1 VRSASPSSRRQRTES
16 AQQSLAVAGAKSTH
30 QPRGKP
36 RAPNLARHECGPIA
50 SGTTDEPRVLDDL
63 PEMIPVTG
71 PELDV
76 IETYLGNLIDR
87 LLMEPAAD
95 RAVAPT
101 PTSNRGYPSGPPALD
116 RD

>member
-1 VRSASPSSRRQRTES
+1 MRSASPSSRRQRTES

-36 RAPNLARHECGPIA
+36 RAPNLARHECGP
-50 SGTTDEPRVLDDL
+50 
-63 PEMIPVTG
+63 IPVTG

>member
-16 AQQSLAVAGAKSTH
+16 AQQSLAVARAKSTH
-30 QPRGKP
+30 QLRGKP
-36 RAPNLARHECGPIA
+36 RAPNLARPECSPIA
-50 SGTTDEPRVLDDL
+50 GGTTDEPSVLDDL

-76 IETYLGNLIDR
+76 IETYLGNLINQ
-87 LLMEPAAD
+87 LLLDAACDMAITPAS
-95 RAVAPT
+95 
-101 PTSNRGYPSGPPALD
+101 TSTGHPALD

>member
-1 VRSASPSSRRQRTES
+1 MRSALPSSRRQRTGS
-16 AQQSLAVAGAKSTH
+16 AQQSLAVARAKSTH

-50 SGTTDEPRVLDDL
+50 GGTTDEPSVLDDL
-63 PEMIPVTG
+63 PEVIPVAG
-71 PELDV
+71 RELDV

-87 LLMEPAAD
+87 LLIEPASD
-95 RAVAPT
+95 RAVTPAPA
-101 PTSNRGYPSGPPALD
+101 SNRGYPSGPPALD